1 MADRDF
7 FVKNGLVTGTN
18 NVTIGN
24 SVYIVA
30 GGNVGIH
37 NSSPAH
43 DLSINGPTFFGGD
56 IASSINLSANTTG
69 VYHTG
74 TINAAS
80 HTVGTSTIANAT
92 GVYTGVVN
100 AASHTVGTAFTANAT
115 LTNTVSLVVSS
126 NIATFGNTFYIVSNG
141 NVGVG
146 TATPNSRL
154 TVLST
159 SSNLD
164 FNAITGVY
172 SSNQGPGGSG
182 PGGAGVA
189 GYNLN
194 GYGVLGATS
203 NGSGVI
209 GVTNTGFGVA
219 GITRLANSIA
229 GYFGNESSGVGVKAV
244 SNTGIPF
251 VAANNTVDFMSIL
264 ANGNVGIGNTAPA
277 DKLSVNGTT
286 YLGGSI
292 TTANGTQITLG
303 RQTTGGLEGA
313 QIDWGSGNSACTAYP
328 SWSTDVYTNQFRI
341 FNGGVSN
348 TQVSMSGTSTGVVGL
363 YVQGNVSFGNTT
375 SNAGL
380 LVYSAANNQNFNA
393 ITGVY
398 SSNQGSGG
406 SGTGGAGVAGY
417 NLNGFGVFGATS
429 NGIGVIGV
437 TNTGFG
443 VAGFTRLADSTAGYF
458 INESSGLGVRAVS
471 NSGRPFVAANNT
483 VEFMSILANGSVGI
497 GTSTPGERITV
508 ISTDARGAGYFLS
521 NTGNGLSGQT
531 QNGFAGILG
540 ISNTFGTTSVAVA
553 GYANTGYGG
562 YFQTYFGSETAL
574 AGIANA
580 GVGVYAQSTTGR
592 PFVAAN
598 ATVEFMSIVANGN
611 VGIGGGASGS
621 KLIVYSAS
629 SEALR
634 AQSDTSTPF
643 VAGNATVEFMKL
655 VANGNIGMGTGSP
668 SAKLEL
674 LTTTNNG
681 LRISNGTV
689 TSIFY
694 TSSVGTGT
702 GSIGT
707 VSNHPFD
714 IYSNNTIRV
723 RVNADGNVS
732 IGNASSTNAG
742 LLVYSA
748 ANNQNFN
755 AITGVYSSNQGA
767 GGTGTGGAG
776 VAGYNLNGFG
786 VLGATSNGIA
796 VIGVTNTGIA
806 VAGFSRLAGSTAVYG
821 ENQSSGVGVHGKSTS
836 GLPLLCQNNTSNV
849 AYVDNAGNFVA
860 YQNITAYASDERL
873 KTNFVEIPNALEK
886 VNQLSGYTFDWLTE
900 KCDTLGFS
908 PSLKHEHGLKAQEVQ
923 RVMEDAVCLAPF
935 DRDLDNNQQSKSGE
949 KYLTIRYE
957 RLIPLLIQA
966 IKELKNEIDEL
977 KK

>member
-417 NLNGFGVFGATS
+417 NLNGFGVLGATS
-429 NGIGVIGV
+429 NGIGVV
-437 TNTGFG
+437 
-443 VAGFTRLADSTAGYF
+443 
-458 INESSGLGVRAVS
+458 
-471 NSGRPFVAANNT
+471 
-483 VEFMSILANGSVGI
+483 
-497 GTSTPGERITV
+497 
-508 ISTDARGAGYFLS
+508 
-521 NTGNGLSGQT
+521 
-531 QNGFAGILG
+531 
-540 ISNTFGTTSVAVA
+540 
-553 GYANTGYGG
+553 
-562 YFQTYFGSETAL
+562 
-574 AGIANA
+574 
-580 GVGVYAQSTTGR
+580 
-592 PFVAAN
+592 
-598 ATVEFMSIVANGN
+598 
-611 VGIGGGASGS
+611 
-621 KLIVYSAS
+621 
-629 SEALR
+629 
-634 AQSDTSTPF
+634 
-643 VAGNATVEFMKL
+643 
-655 VANGNIGMGTGSP
+655 
-668 SAKLEL
+668 
-674 LTTTNNG
+674 
-681 LRISNGTV
+681 
-689 TSIFY
+689 
-694 TSSVGTGT
+694 
-702 GSIGT
+702 
-707 VSNHPFD
+707 
-714 IYSNNTIRV
+714 
-723 RVNADGNVS
+723 
-732 IGNASSTNAG
+732 
-742 LLVYSA
+742 
-748 ANNQNFN
+748 
-755 AITGVYSSNQGA
+755 
-767 GGTGTGGAG
+767 
-776 VAGYNLNGFG
+776 
-786 VLGATSNGIA
+786 
-796 VIGVTNTGIA
+796 GVTNTGIG
-806 VAGFSRLAGSTAVYG
+806 VAGYSRLANSIAVYG